1 MKLLLVEDERRMA
14 HYGISHCKPKP
25 NSRKG
30 KIGVSCHDGKIEFY
44 AIIPQGKRAEIPPF
58 TRIKALQPSALKH

>member
-1 MKLLLVEDERRMA
+1 MKLLLVEGERRMA

-44 AIIPQGKRAEIPPF
+44 AVIPQQKYRLSLAQKLCNRP
-58 TRIKALQPSALKH
+58 L

>member
-1 MKLLLVEDERRMA
+1 MRLLLVEDERRMA

-44 AIIPQGKRAEIPPF
+44 AVIPQGK
-58 TRIKALQPSALKH
+58 